1 MTFKL
6 SHCAIKSNRIHNLTL
21 PFRGD
26 SQAEFGFGIGLGFG
40 FAFGY
45 FIYFFFKLGVNLS
58 CYKIKLLFKFYDT
71 HTVNVS
77 VCVCLAF
84 VMIMSIKILRP
95 WQENSRLVPLSKHN
109 RTMSLWVSL
118 IEFEFN
124 KRVVQCTL
132 SYMKLLTALY
142 ELYVLGERVASRPLY
157 DMFHFN
163 IYLFEIHCA
172 IYFSSF
178 CPIFLLMHK
187 VLRFGHSTHPAQ
199 E

>member
-26 SQAEFGFGIGLGFG
+26 SQAEFGFGIGLGIGLGLG

-45 FIYFFFKLGVNLS
+45 FIIFFSNSVS
-58 CYKIKLLFKFYDT
+58 IWVAIKLNCFLSFTTHT
-71 HTVNVS
+71 HTVNVSVS

-95 WQENSRLVPLSKHN
+95 WQENSRLVPLSNHN
-109 RTMSLWVSL
+109 RSMSLWVSL

-142 ELYVLGERVASRPLY
+142 ELYVLVERVGSRREHYTICFISLY
-157 DMFHFN
+157 IFIWDTLRN
-163 IYLFEIHCA
+163 IF
-172 IYFSSF
+172 
-178 CPIFLLMHK
+178 
-187 VLRFGHSTHPAQ
+187 Q
-199 E
+199 